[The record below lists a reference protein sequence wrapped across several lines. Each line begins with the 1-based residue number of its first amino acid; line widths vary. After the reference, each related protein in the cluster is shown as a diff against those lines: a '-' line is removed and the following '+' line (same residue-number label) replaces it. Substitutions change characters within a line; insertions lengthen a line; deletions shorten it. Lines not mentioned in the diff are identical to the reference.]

1 MQTSQNLDKDVHA
14 DGDGENCKCNLVRE
28 FVDTFTVIVVT
39 FSESS
44 IHVHKIESV
53 TVNDLV

>member
-1 MQTSQNLDKDVHA
+1 MQASQNLDKDVDA
-14 DGDGENCKCNLVRE
+14 EGDGENCKCHLVRK
-28 FVDTFTVIVVT
+28 FIDTFTVIVVA

-44 IHVHKIESV
+44 IHVHEIVSM